1 MEYRT
6 ETLTV
11 TALVLYHMT
20 YDGTN
25 TGYTLD
31 EVNQLIEEHGP
42 GHELEVTVQI
52 PVEQEPV
59 DVVAETVEEST
70 LEESQEEG

>member
-1 MEYRT
+1 MEYKT
-6 ETLTV
+6 ETITV

-25 TGYTLD
+25 TGYTLE
-31 EVNQLIEEHGP
+31 EVNHLIEERGP
-42 GHELEVTVQI
+42 GYELEVTVQI

-59 DVVAETVEEST
+59 EVVSEFVEEPT
-70 LEESQEEG
+70 PEG

>member
-25 TGYTLD
+25 TGYTLE
-31 EVNQLIEEHGP
+31 EVNHLIEEHGP
-42 GHELEVTVQI
+42 GHELEITVQI
-52 PVEQEPV
+52 PVEQEPI
-59 DVVAETVEEST
+59 DVVAETVEESAP
-70 LEESQEEG
+70 EG